1 MSESLEEA
9 TVTTRSDMS
18 ESSEEATVTC
28 STSKGE
34 FKMKF
39 YRKWSP
45 NGYDRCVELFSRG
58 FYNQSHFFRGERIVE
73 NPESN
78 LCLSLATLSTDTRP
92 RLASLISFV
101 FIPSRTW
108 LQHLSPTS
116 SSTWI
121 PSAVWDIVYKWQG
134 TQEVCKRDNSGWP
147 ASSWI
152 APGKCI
158 LYLFLSRTSLSSFLM
173 RYYLLRWYI
182 SLH

>member
-45 NGYDRCVELFSRG
+45 NGYDRAVELFESG
-58 FYNQSHFFRGERIVE
+58 FYDQSHFFRGERIVE

-108 LQHLSPTS
+108 LQHYLRRLVLPGFLVQFGISYTNDKELKKFARE
-116 SSTWI
+116 TI
-121 PSAVWDIVYKWQG
+121 PDDPHLP
-134 TQEVCKRDNSGWP
+134 E
-147 ASSWI
+147 
-152 APGKCI
+152 
-158 LYLFLSRTSLSSFLM
+158 
-173 RYYLLRWYI
+173 LRQVNAFCTYFY
-182 SLH
+182 HARFFPRF